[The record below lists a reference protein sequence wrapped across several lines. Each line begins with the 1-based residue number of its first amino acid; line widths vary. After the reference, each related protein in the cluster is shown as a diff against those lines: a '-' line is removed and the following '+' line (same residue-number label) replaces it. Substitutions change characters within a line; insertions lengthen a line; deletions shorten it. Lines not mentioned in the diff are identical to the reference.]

1 VTGAAATTAD
11 YTATYT
17 QTQITPTSLGSFDA
31 GQFTFTNLGLNS
43 TQDTEV
49 FIYNSNFQPVPGAL
63 NDDALDTA
71 NGGPP
76 IPPGSS
82 TLNSFLQLNLDPGTY
97 YVLISNFN
105 TGDNQASPASEGTA
119 SGNVMDFAGAMAN
132 ASTTVLASIPFRI
145 SHVGGNFDFIATK
158 PGPYDVFIGQIT
170 VVPEPSTMALCGLA
184 AAGFAAIRRRRK
196 QAA

>member
-1 VTGAAATTAD
+1 
-11 YTATYT
+11 
-17 QTQITPTSLGSFDA
+17 
-31 GQFTFTNLGLNS
+31 
-43 TQDTEV
+43 
-49 FIYNSNFQPVPGAL
+49 
-63 NDDALDTA
+63 
-71 NGGPP
+71 
-76 IPPGSS
+76 
-82 TLNSFLQLNLDPGTY
+82 LQLNLDPGTY